1 MMRHIHH
8 LHVTDGTSI
17 YYECIGH
24 GEPLIL
30 LHGNGGSSRYFHYQ
44 IKALSQHYRLYVVDC
59 RGRGR
64 STDNASHIS
73 YFLMAQDLWELVQHE
88 QLSKFHLLGFSDG
101 ANLALLFTQLHPET
115 IQSLIL
121 NAANQKFSDL
131 TKETQQRFKWSK
143 HLMDKASV
151 LHPFFKRRS
160 HYFELA
166 FDEIPVD
173 KALLRQLHFPVLI
186 LVGEND
192 IVNVSF
198 SRKLAQLFPNATLCI
213 EPNVGHM
220 FARQRPERYNHYV
233 LEFLKH
239 VPSEGVSDLLL

>member
-1 MMRHIHH
+1 MMRSIHH
-8 LHVTDGTSI
+8 LKVSDGTSI
-17 YYECIGH
+17 YYERIGH

-64 STDNASHIS
+64 STDKSPHIS
-73 YFLMAQDLWELVQHE
+73 YFLMAQDLLELVQHE
-88 QLSKFHLLGFSDG
+88 QLHKFHLLGFSDG
-101 ANLALLFTQLHPET
+101 ANLALLFAQLHPQY

-131 TKETQQRFKWSK
+131 TKETQQRFKWSLAMMK
-143 HLMDKASV
+143 KAAP
-151 LHPFFKRRS
+151 LHPFFKKRS
-160 HYFELA
+160 HYFSLA

-173 KALLRQLHFPVLI
+173 QALIHQLTFPVLI

-192 IVNVSF
+192 IVNVDF
-198 SRKLAQLFPNATLCI
+198 SRRLASLFPNAKLCI

-220 FARQRPERYNHYV
+220 FARQKPSKYNEYV
-233 LEFLKH
+233 LNFLKH
-239 VPSEGVSDLLL
+239 VPSEGVSELLS